1 MAAVRNIRERTIE
14 DLKAKFSAANE
25 EPRTN
30 P

>member
-14 DLKAKFSAANE
+14 DLNAEFSAANE
-25 EPRTN
+25 EPGTN